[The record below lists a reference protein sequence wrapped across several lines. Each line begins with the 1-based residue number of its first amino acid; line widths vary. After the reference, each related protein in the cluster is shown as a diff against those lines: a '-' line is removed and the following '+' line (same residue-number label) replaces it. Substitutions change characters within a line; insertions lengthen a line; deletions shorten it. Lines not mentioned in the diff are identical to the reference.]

1 MCKLFNDNGI
11 LSKHID
17 ASTPEE
23 EREEV
28 LSEFEKGEFKIL
40 CNCNLISEGITL
52 PSAEACLM
60 LRKTASLP
68 LFIQQGCRALTP
80 VKGKTAIIIDF
91 VGNVFDFGFPTI
103 ERQWSIDSKVQ
114 EYDNEDDEGKFKIRM
129 CQECFSTFLQAPV
142 CPYCGAVYETTD
154 VEIQNFRQIELKK
167 IEEAKAAKMQRYR
180 NSIQDKVSEYES
192 PRECKN
198 WFELVQY
205 CQVRGYKPGYAFVLN
220 KQLKLNYKPYGGKK

>member
-17 ASTPEE
+17 ASTSEE
-23 EREEV
+23 ERERV
-28 LSEFEKGEFKIL
+28 LNEFEKGDFKIL

-52 PSAEACLM
+52 PAAEVCLM

-80 VKGKTAIIIDF
+80 IKGKTAIIIDF
-91 VGNVFDFGFPTI
+91 VGNVFDFGFPTM

-114 EYDNEDDEGKFKIRM
+114 EYCNEDEEGRLKIRM

-142 CPYCGAVYETTD
+142 CPFCGAEYETTK
-154 VEIQNFRQIELKK
+154 VEIQNMKEIELKK
-167 IEEAKAAKMQRYR
+167 IEEEKERKRAAYA
-180 NSIQDKVSEYES
+180 NTIQKKVEEYKN
-192 PRECKN
+192 PKECKS
-198 WFELVQY
+198 WYELVQY
-205 CQVRGYKPGYAFVLN
+205 CKVKGYKTGYAFVLN
-220 KQLKLNYKPYGGKK
+220 KQLKLNYKPYGGK